1 VAAGAAAMIAYLLIL
16 LAVALG
22 GYLLAAMFWPEHF

>member
-1 VAAGAAAMIAYLLIL
+1 MTAFALVV
-16 LAVALG
+16 LALALG